1 MTYKINA
8 TGQTV
13 IIDEDK
19 FRFLILKYIDE
30 ILQQVAEAMNREMAI
45 QLNGFGG
52 INVPQSW
59 VDEFL
64 ANSKFEVINEDGVFS
79 VDLISRNFTNW
90 YEESE
95 EATRARVILFGTGKI
110 ITKPGEMTWQGGSTS
125 QSRPGSLAM
134 SKAESE
140 YRIPQFEHTSSGFMN
155 PVSSLIGMRDFLIDK
170 AYNDLSDYV
179 TSDEFINSVLYI
191 E

>member
-13 IIDEDK
+13 IFDEDK

-95 EATRARVILFGTGKI
+95 EATRARVILFGTGQI

-134 SKAESE
+134 SKAKSE

-155 PVSSLIGMRDFLIDK
+155 PMSSLIGMRDFLIDK

-179 TSDEFINSVLYI
+179 ISDEFINSVLYI